1 ISPSPELLD
10 RISAMMNEEV
20 NRQKPPL
27 RMKVTRYAGIAAA
40 VAIAAGGTLFFV
52 QSQGGFGG
60 GRSNSINADT
70 AGSVPAGAAEGF
82 TYGTAQTTAAA
93 AAAAV
98 AETTAA
104 ADARIFDTVQITS
117 TAAPAA
123 AMEEAVPD
131 DAAGNTESDGA
142 AMYAIMAEE
151 DGLSGDVPAAGAED
165 VPAGAAEKAPEDEA
179 VIYIATAET
188 AADTYSADENR
199 TAPELPKEAVNE
211 EKYAEGD
218 VFVAAAVSEDTAAD
232 DDFAA
237 EEAADEEAMP
247 EEETA
252 EDGITTSSPNAM
264 TFEMSFDD
272 RIREASSLIR
282 ARCEGCDTVTKS
294 DSLER
299 VEVLYN
305 FTLENV
311 ISGCEVPV
319 SFKLDIFAD
328 EYYENDI
335 DKLKEYFTEN
345 PHFKTGTSYII
356 PLRIFSSVF
365 TGEEYIGDNMY
376 FELDGSGN
384 IVNYS
389 LSDDETGARLTTA
402 DEMIGYLN
410 DNDLSCERGKIGTA
424 YTTSDDISVVAA
436 ESDYIAE
443 VEITGINTDFVPD
456 RTSYDSNVI
465 TVYRS
470 PGDVG
475 ETMDITMMKHAAEVG
490 GRYLV
495 LVNKVSKTGTM
506 YVISSQMLSVFP
518 ADSPEAQEIIALIE

>member
-1 ISPSPELLD
+1 MFKEQLHSSFGEISPSPELLD

-20 NRQKPPL
+20 NRKKPPL

-40 VAIAAGGTLFFV
+40 VAIAAGGTFALV
-52 QSQGGFGG
+52 QSQNGFGG
-60 GRSNSINADT
+60 GRSNSITADNAST
-70 AGSVPAGAAEGF
+70 AAGAAAEQA
-82 TYGTAQTTAAA
+82 YGIAPTTAAA
-93 AAAAV
+93 TV
-98 AETTAA
+98 PETQAA
-104 ADARIFDTVQITS
+104 ADARIFDTEQITS

-142 AMYAIMAEE
+142 AMYEIMAEE
-151 DGLSGDVPAAGAED
+151 DGLSGDVPAAGVGD
-165 VPAGAAEKAPEDEA
+165 VPAGAAAKAPENN
-179 VIYIATAET
+179 
-188 AADTYSADENR
+188 ADG
-199 TAPELPKEAVNE
+199 E
-211 EKYAEGD
+211 E
-218 VFVAAAVSEDTAAD
+218 
-232 DDFAA
+232 AA
-237 EEAADEEAMP
+237 EEAAPASGDNAPDTNDNATAVTAAPAAMAAEEVTEEVAEEEEADEEAMP

-506 YVISSQMLSVFP
+506 YVISSQTLSVFP